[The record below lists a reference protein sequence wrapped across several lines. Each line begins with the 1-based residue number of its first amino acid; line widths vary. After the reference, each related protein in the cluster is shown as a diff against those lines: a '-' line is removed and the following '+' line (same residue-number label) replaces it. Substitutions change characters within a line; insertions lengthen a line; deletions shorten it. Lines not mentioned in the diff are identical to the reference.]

1 VKNGYSLSIV
11 TIEHFILSP
20 IRIKGNGKRDDP
32 FENGAKFVKVPD
44 AAIQCLPHWLK
55 GISSDVCSGK
65 QSVL

>member
-20 IRIKGNGKRDDP
+20 IRIKGNGKRDYP

-44 AAIQCLPHWLK
+44 AAIQCLLH
-55 GISSDVCSGK
+55 
-65 QSVL
+65 